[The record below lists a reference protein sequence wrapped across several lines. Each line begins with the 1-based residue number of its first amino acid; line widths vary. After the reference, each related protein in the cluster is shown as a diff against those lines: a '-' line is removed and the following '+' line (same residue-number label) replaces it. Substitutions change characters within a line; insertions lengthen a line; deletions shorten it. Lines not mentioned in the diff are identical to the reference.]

1 MSLSAS
7 VYACI
12 TLADKVDLTS
22 NWCFSI
28 SHQSI
33 NNSIIRACVQRT
45 SKQGFSQVAPFG
57 NFRGAKPYFGAH
69 GEEETPVLIPNTEV
83 KLPSGDYTAKV
94 GN

>member
-1 MSLSAS
+1 MLDSEMSR
-7 VYACI
+7 
-12 TLADKVDLTS
+12 
-22 NWCFSI
+22 W
-28 SHQSI
+28 
-33 NNSIIRACVQRT
+33 T

>member
-22 NWCFSI
+22 NWCFSTSAGQLTI
-28 SHQSI
+28 QF
-33 NNSIIRACVQRT
+33 RAENWT
-45 SKQGFSQVAPFG
+45 SKKGVWPTTRVYVEPSVVTPS
-57 NFRGAKPYFGAH
+57 FGAH